1 MQLAE
6 LQPKPQTLNFNG
18 HEFTMILINGELYF
32 NANEVANTLE
42 FGNPHQAIATH
53 VDKDDIQKME
63 VIDSLGRKQLANFLN
78 ESGLYALTF
87 GSKKESAQKFKKW
100 VTSEVL
106 PSIRKTGSYSIQ
118 PQIKIP
124 QTLPEALRAYADEVE
139 KSQAL
144 AIELKAA
151 EPKINHYDKV
161 VERKN
166 LLNAT
171 QVGEKLDGMSAI
183 ILNRHLAE
191 LGVYNKSVK
200 RGKVFS
206 TWFIQK
212 GYGEMKQSD
221 AGFDQALFTQKGQ
234 AWVIEQL
241 TSEGVV

>member
-18 HEFTMILINGELYF
+18 HEFTMILINGEPYF

-53 VDKDDIQKME
+53 VDKDDIQKLE
-63 VIDSLGRKQLANFLN
+63 VIDNLGRTQLANFLN

-87 GSKKESAQKFKKW
+87 GSKKETAKKFKKW

-118 PQIKIP
+118 PQIALP
-124 QTLPEALRAYADEVE
+124 QDYLSALKALVVSEE
-139 KSQAL
+139 QKQAL

-166 LLNAT
+166 LVNAT

-183 ILNRHLAE
+183 ILNRHLTE

-212 GYGEMKQSD
+212 GYGEMKQSE
-221 AGFDQALFTQKGQ
+221 AGYDQPLFTQKGQ

-241 TSEGVV
+241 TSEGVA